1 MEETTAV
8 VKGETLY
15 VLVVLML
22 RMVMKL
28 PTVQGWVLDKA

>member
-15 VLVVLML
+15 GLVVLML